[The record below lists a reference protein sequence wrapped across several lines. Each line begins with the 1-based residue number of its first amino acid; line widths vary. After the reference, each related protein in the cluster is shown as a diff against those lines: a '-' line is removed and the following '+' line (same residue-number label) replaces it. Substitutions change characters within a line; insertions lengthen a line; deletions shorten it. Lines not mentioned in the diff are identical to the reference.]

1 MGKCAQSYLPA
12 RKKNQVGN
20 FPMCFLDST
29 IKKLGCEIW
38 FQKFYKG
45 PSRISGLNQTGGFQL
60 SASFTWVFFDW
71 LRIRLNEDFY
81 QFYHLNSHV
90 PCRYCIQGHGLIG
103 AAGLQEGLVDRK
115 PFL

>member
-1 MGKCAQSYLPA
+1 MEAMAIMAFTAS
-12 RKKNQVGN
+12 
-20 FPMCFLDST
+20 
-29 IKKLGCEIW
+29 
-38 FQKFYKG
+38 
-45 PSRISGLNQTGGFQL
+45 QTGGFQL

-103 AAGLQEGLVDRK
+103 AAGLQAG
-115 PFL
+115 FTGA